1 MTRPYHLDWYL
12 PHFYTSRCKSPTFP
26 ANTDSGKANLSNGF
40 EKFISVAEL
49 NK

>member
-1 MTRPYHLDWYL
+1 MIRPYQLYWYL
-12 PHFYTSRCKSPTFP
+12 SYFYNNRCKSPIIP